1 METSKTYVFNP
12 EGSGNNGGMMSLIA
26 PLLQQRGVD
35 PNVLLAMKGNNGFG
49 NGDGS
54 WFIWLLFILCFC
66 GWGGNGFGFGGR
78 GNGAGLANEINNDY
92 GRSLLMDAI
101 GGNRNALSNLAT
113 QLNCTEGQIQQAIS
127 ALTSQVQNVGNQ
139 VGMSGMQTIN
149 ALQQGNMQIASQLA
163 DCCCKVNNNI
173 TAMDGN
179 VKLAMCQQTGT
190 LNNAI
195 NNVADFDSICM
206 NMTQAFQSLVSVA
219 AKAETVDALLS
230 IKEQLDSMMNQ
241 LDSEID
247 SYDAS
252 VDSDKDAAITDSVA
266 AKAEDVDTDFDI
278 TADSALTQVR
288 NNVAKLNIIVKA
300 VATGKANIKTHG
312 KEQLLKFI
320 TDCYE
325 GFEQILAFVS
335 VVESEGRYTFPSQV
349 TEYIKSRQSILTTC
363 YDNVAISE

>member
-1 METSKTYVFNP
+1 
-12 EGSGNNGGMMSLIA
+12 MS
-26 PLLQQRGVD
+26 
-35 PNVLLAMKGNNGFG
+35 
-49 NGDGS
+49 
-54 WFIWLLFILCFC
+54 
-66 GWGGNGFGFGGR
+66 
-78 GNGAGLANEINNDY
+78 
-92 GRSLLMDAI
+92 
-101 GGNRNALSNLAT
+101 
-113 QLNCTEGQIQQAIS
+113 
-127 ALTSQVQNVGNQ
+127 
-139 VGMSGMQTIN
+139 
-149 ALQQGNMQIASQLA
+149 
-163 DCCCKVNNNI
+163 NI
-173 TAMDGN
+173 I
-179 VKLAMCQQTGT
+179 
-190 LNNAI
+190 NNAI

-230 IKEQLDSMMNQ
+230 IKEQLDSMMDQ

-247 SYDAS
+247 SYN
-252 VDSDKDAAITDSVA
+252 DSVA
-266 AKAEDVDTDFDI
+266 AKAEDVDPDFDI

-320 TDCYE
+320 IDCYE

>member
-1 METSKTYVFNP
+1 
-12 EGSGNNGGMMSLIA
+12 MS
-26 PLLQQRGVD
+26 
-35 PNVLLAMKGNNGFG
+35 
-49 NGDGS
+49 
-54 WFIWLLFILCFC
+54 
-66 GWGGNGFGFGGR
+66 
-78 GNGAGLANEINNDY
+78 
-92 GRSLLMDAI
+92 
-101 GGNRNALSNLAT
+101 
-113 QLNCTEGQIQQAIS
+113 
-127 ALTSQVQNVGNQ
+127 
-139 VGMSGMQTIN
+139 
-149 ALQQGNMQIASQLA
+149 
-163 DCCCKVNNNI
+163 NI
-173 TAMDGN
+173 I
-179 VKLAMCQQTGT
+179 
-190 LNNAI
+190 NNAI
-195 NNVADFDSICM
+195 NNVADSISFDSICM

-252 VDSDKDAAITDSVA
+252 VDSAKDAAITESVT

-300 VATGKANIKTHG
+300 IATGKANIKTHG

-320 TDCYE
+320 IDCYE

-335 VVESEGRYTFPSQV
+335 VVESEGGYTFPSQV
-349 TEYIKSRQSILTTC
+349 TEYIKSRQSILITC

>member
-1 METSKTYVFNP
+1 
-12 EGSGNNGGMMSLIA
+12 MS
-26 PLLQQRGVD
+26 
-35 PNVLLAMKGNNGFG
+35 
-49 NGDGS
+49 
-54 WFIWLLFILCFC
+54 
-66 GWGGNGFGFGGR
+66 
-78 GNGAGLANEINNDY
+78 
-92 GRSLLMDAI
+92 
-101 GGNRNALSNLAT
+101 
-113 QLNCTEGQIQQAIS
+113 
-127 ALTSQVQNVGNQ
+127 
-139 VGMSGMQTIN
+139 
-149 ALQQGNMQIASQLA
+149 
-163 DCCCKVNNNI
+163 NI
-173 TAMDGN
+173 
-179 VKLAMCQQTGT
+179 
-190 LNNAI
+190 I

-230 IKEQLDSMMNQ
+230 IKEQLDSMMDQ

-247 SYDAS
+247 SYKDKA
-252 VDSDKDAAITDSVA
+252 DSNTDSVA
-266 AKAEDVDTDFDI
+266 AKAEAEEADTNFDI

-300 VATGKANIKTHG
+300 VATGRANIKTHG

-335 VVESEGRYTFPSQV
+335 VVESEGGYTFPSQV

>member
-1 METSKTYVFNP
+1 
-12 EGSGNNGGMMSLIA
+12 MSNI
-26 PLLQQRGVD
+26 
-35 PNVLLAMKGNNGFG
+35 
-49 NGDGS
+49 
-54 WFIWLLFILCFC
+54 
-66 GWGGNGFGFGGR
+66 
-78 GNGAGLANEINNDY
+78 INN
-92 GRSLLMDAI
+92 A
-101 GGNRNALSNLAT
+101 
-113 QLNCTEGQIQQAIS
+113 
-127 ALTSQVQNVGNQ
+127 V
-139 VGMSGMQTIN
+139 
-149 ALQQGNMQIASQLA
+149 
-163 DCCCKVNNNI
+163 
-173 TAMDGN
+173 
-179 VKLAMCQQTGT
+179 
-190 LNNAI
+190 

-230 IKEQLDSMMNQ
+230 IKEQLDSMMDQ

-247 SYDAS
+247 SYKDKA
-252 VDSDKDAAITDSVA
+252 DSSTDSNTDSVA

-300 VATGKANIKTHG
+300 IATGEANIKTHG

-320 TDCYE
+320 IDCYE

>member
-1 METSKTYVFNP
+1 
-12 EGSGNNGGMMSLIA
+12 MS
-26 PLLQQRGVD
+26 
-35 PNVLLAMKGNNGFG
+35 
-49 NGDGS
+49 
-54 WFIWLLFILCFC
+54 
-66 GWGGNGFGFGGR
+66 
-78 GNGAGLANEINNDY
+78 
-92 GRSLLMDAI
+92 
-101 GGNRNALSNLAT
+101 
-113 QLNCTEGQIQQAIS
+113 
-127 ALTSQVQNVGNQ
+127 
-139 VGMSGMQTIN
+139 
-149 ALQQGNMQIASQLA
+149 
-163 DCCCKVNNNI
+163 NI
-173 TAMDGN
+173 
-179 VKLAMCQQTGT
+179 
-190 LNNAI
+190 I
-195 NNVADFDSICM
+195 NNVIDFDSICM

-241 LDSEID
+241 LDSEIGSYKDKAD
-247 SYDAS
+247 SS
-252 VDSDKDAAITDSVA
+252 TDSHNDSVA

-300 VATGKANIKTHG
+300 VATGRANAKTHG

-363 YDNVAISE
+363 YDNVAISN

>member
-1 METSKTYVFNP
+1 MATS
-12 EGSGNNGGMMSLIA
+12 
-26 PLLQQRGVD
+26 
-35 PNVLLAMKGNNGFG
+35 
-49 NGDGS
+49 
-54 WFIWLLFILCFC
+54 
-66 GWGGNGFGFGGR
+66 
-78 GNGAGLANEINNDY
+78 INN
-92 GRSLLMDAI
+92 
-101 GGNRNALSNLAT
+101 AT
-113 QLNCTEGQIQQAIS
+113 
-127 ALTSQVQNVGNQ
+127 
-139 VGMSGMQTIN
+139 
-149 ALQQGNMQIASQLA
+149 
-163 DCCCKVNNNI
+163 
-173 TAMDGN
+173 
-179 VKLAMCQQTGT
+179 
-190 LNNAI
+190 
-195 NNVADFDSICM
+195 DFDSICM

-230 IKEQLDSMMNQ
+230 IKEQLDSMMDQ

-247 SYDAS
+247 SYN
-252 VDSDKDAAITDSVA
+252 DSVA

-320 TDCYE
+320 IDCYE

>member
-1 METSKTYVFNP
+1 MTNFNNF
-12 EGSGNNGGMMSLIA
+12 S
-26 PLLQQRGVD
+26 
-35 PNVLLAMKGNNGFG
+35 
-49 NGDGS
+49 
-54 WFIWLLFILCFC
+54 
-66 GWGGNGFGFGGR
+66 
-78 GNGAGLANEINNDY
+78 
-92 GRSLLMDAI
+92 
-101 GGNRNALSNLAT
+101 
-113 QLNCTEGQIQQAIS
+113 
-127 ALTSQVQNVGNQ
+127 
-139 VGMSGMQTIN
+139 
-149 ALQQGNMQIASQLA
+149 
-163 DCCCKVNNNI
+163 
-173 TAMDGN
+173 
-179 VKLAMCQQTGT
+179 
-190 LNNAI
+190 
-195 NNVADFDSICM
+195 DFDSICM

-230 IKEQLDSMMNQ
+230 IKEQLDSMMDQ

-266 AKAEDVDTDFDI
+266 AKAEDVDTDFEVDC
-278 TADSALTQVR
+278 DSALTQVR

-300 VATGKANIKTHG
+300 IATGKANIKTHG

-320 TDCYE
+320 IDCYE

>member
-1 METSKTYVFNP
+1 
-12 EGSGNNGGMMSLIA
+12 MSNI
-26 PLLQQRGVD
+26 
-35 PNVLLAMKGNNGFG
+35 
-49 NGDGS
+49 
-54 WFIWLLFILCFC
+54 
-66 GWGGNGFGFGGR
+66 
-78 GNGAGLANEINNDY
+78 INN
-92 GRSLLMDAI
+92 
-101 GGNRNALSNLAT
+101 T
-113 QLNCTEGQIQQAIS
+113 
-127 ALTSQVQNVGNQ
+127 
-139 VGMSGMQTIN
+139 
-149 ALQQGNMQIASQLA
+149 
-163 DCCCKVNNNI
+163 
-173 TAMDGN
+173 
-179 VKLAMCQQTGT
+179 
-190 LNNAI
+190 I

-230 IKEQLDSMMNQ
+230 IKEQLDSMMDQ

-247 SYDAS
+247 SYKDKA
-252 VDSDKDAAITDSVA
+252 DSIA
-266 AKAEDVDTDFDI
+266 AKAEEVDTDFAVDC
-278 TADSALTQVR
+278 TSALTQVR

-300 VATGKANIKTHG
+300 IATGKANIKTHG

>member
-1 METSKTYVFNP
+1 MFN
-12 EGSGNNGGMMSLIA
+12 
-26 PLLQQRGVD
+26 
-35 PNVLLAMKGNNGFG
+35 
-49 NGDGS
+49 
-54 WFIWLLFILCFC
+54 
-66 GWGGNGFGFGGR
+66 
-78 GNGAGLANEINNDY
+78 INN
-92 GRSLLMDAI
+92 
-101 GGNRNALSNLAT
+101 
-113 QLNCTEGQIQQAIS
+113 
-127 ALTSQVQNVGNQ
+127 V
-139 VGMSGMQTIN
+139 
-149 ALQQGNMQIASQLA
+149 
-163 DCCCKVNNNI
+163 
-173 TAMDGN
+173 
-179 VKLAMCQQTGT
+179 
-190 LNNAI
+190 I

-230 IKEQLDSMMNQ
+230 IKEQLDSMMDQ

-247 SYDAS
+247 SYN
-252 VDSDKDAAITDSVA
+252 DSVA
-266 AKAEDVDTDFDI
+266 AKAEDVDTDFEVDC
-278 TADSALTQVR
+278 DSALTQVR

-349 TEYIKSRQSILTTC
+349 TEYIKSRQSILITC

>member
-1 METSKTYVFNP
+1 
-12 EGSGNNGGMMSLIA
+12 MS
-26 PLLQQRGVD
+26 
-35 PNVLLAMKGNNGFG
+35 
-49 NGDGS
+49 
-54 WFIWLLFILCFC
+54 
-66 GWGGNGFGFGGR
+66 
-78 GNGAGLANEINNDY
+78 
-92 GRSLLMDAI
+92 
-101 GGNRNALSNLAT
+101 
-113 QLNCTEGQIQQAIS
+113 
-127 ALTSQVQNVGNQ
+127 
-139 VGMSGMQTIN
+139 
-149 ALQQGNMQIASQLA
+149 
-163 DCCCKVNNNI
+163 NI
-173 TAMDGN
+173 
-179 VKLAMCQQTGT
+179 
-190 LNNAI
+190 I

-230 IKEQLDSMMNQ
+230 IKEQLNSMMDQ

-247 SYDAS
+247 SYKDKA
-252 VDSDKDAAITDSVA
+252 DSSIDSNTDSVA
-266 AKAEDVDTDFDI
+266 AKAEDVEADFTDDY
-278 TADSALTQVR
+278 DSALTQVR

-300 VATGKANIKTHG
+300 VATGRANIKTHG